1 MNKKINHLVRH
12 GTDLFIL
19 VLIFSFCFGGLFYFR
34 FDVASQIAIVI
45 LMGVLYVCW
54 GVFHHYHDGDLSGK
68 IFSEY
73 FLMSALI
80 TTILSVFLLRL

>member
-1 MNKKINHLVRH
+1 M
-12 GTDLFIL
+12 DLFTLTLIL
-19 VLIFSFCFGGLFYFR
+19 AFCFGGLFYFR

-54 GVFHHYHDGDLSGK
+54 GIFHHYHDGDLSGK
-68 IFSEY
+68 IVGEY

-80 TTILSVFLLRL
+80 ATVLSVFLLRL